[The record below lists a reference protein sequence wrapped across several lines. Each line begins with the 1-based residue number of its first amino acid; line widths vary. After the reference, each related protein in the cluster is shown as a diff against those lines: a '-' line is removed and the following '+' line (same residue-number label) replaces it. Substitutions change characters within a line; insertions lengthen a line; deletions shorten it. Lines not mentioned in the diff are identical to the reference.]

1 MPLAGKSIR
10 TFSLDK
16 QLLDEIKRTKGP
28 LSESKRVNDLL
39 SLALEREKH
48 EALESEIAGF
58 FASAPS
64 GRAEREAFE
73 SSTAISWARE

>member
-1 MPLAGKSIR
+1 MSLAAKSTR

-16 QLLDEIKRTKGP
+16 QLLDEIKRTKGS

-39 SLALEREKH
+39 HVALEREKR

-64 GRAEREAFE
+64 GHAEREAFE